1 MPLYPAQA
9 YGVPESAADVSLERF
24 GTLQTRFQD
33 AGGYKIDAELSREL
47 NTLAGGSAQ
56 VSPRRA
62 EHRNIRARP
71 PPPRIPRRASRGWRI
86 IFRRPPSGFDSV

>member
-71 PPPRIPRRASRGWRI
+71 PPDSAARVPRMANHLPPAAIRI
-86 IFRRPPSGFDSV
+86 